1 MSFASTIAN
10 RAVLSATATRAQ
22 VKSSNRRSLI
32 VKAEGEVAETEKPAA
47 PAKVARN
54 TDDLAPLY
62 MLGVSDQSLSYLD
75 GSLPGDYG
83 FDPLGLSDPEGAG
96 GFINPAWLAY
106 AEVIH
111 GRWAMLGVAG
121 ATAPETMKGFIPD
134 STAVVW
140 FKNGIIPAQGSYDFW
155 APPTALFWVM
165 VCLMNFVEIN
175 RLTEYANPGFRT
187 KQSLAG
193 LEKGMGGTGNP
204 AYPGGSFNPMGM
216 GKNDME
222 TMKVKEIKNGRLAM
236 MAFFGIMVQ
245 AIITGEGPVKNL
257 TDHVTDPFGHNL
269 LTNFA
274 NVGGVSPF

>member
-1 MSFASTIAN
+1 MCARPKEKKYDQTTKTHLSSL
-10 RAVLSATATRAQ
+10 VLFSKIITF
-22 VKSSNRRSLI
+22 NRRLPETRTTSLRCTCWASPTNLCPTWTARCRVTTVSI
-32 VKAEGEVAETEKPAA
+32 RSACPIRKA
-47 PAKVARN
+47 PA
-54 TDDLAPLY
+54 
-62 MLGVSDQSLSYLD
+62 VSSTR
-75 GSLPGDYG
+75 
-83 FDPLGLSDPEGAG
+83 G
-96 GFINPAWLAY
+96 GWRTRKL
-106 AEVIH
+106 
-111 GRWAMLGVAG
+111 
-121 ATAPETMKGFIPD
+121 
-134 STAVVW
+134 STAD
-140 FKNGIIPAQGSYDFW
+140 GRCLALPAQGSYDFW

-165 VCLMNFVEIN
+165 VCMMNFVEIN

-216 GKNDME
+216 GKNDMDA
-222 TMKVKEIKNGRLAM
+222 MKVKEIKNGRLAM

-257 TDHVTDPFGHNL
+257 TDHVTDPFAHNL

>member
-1 MSFASTIAN
+1 MPVQTVSNVSRIQVLAKKRASTRPSSSKRSQSLVV
-10 RAVLSATATRAQ
+10 RAEETKTTA
-22 VKSSNRRSLI
+22 VK
-32 VKAEGEVAETEKPAA
+32 
-47 PAKVARN
+47 KVTRN
-54 TDDLAPLY
+54 TDNIAPLY
-62 MLGVSDQSLSYLD
+62 VLGQSEQSLSYLD

-96 GFINPAWLAY
+96 GFINPSWLAY

-111 GRWAMLGVAG
+111 CRWAMLGVAG
-121 ATAPETMKGFIPD
+121 ATAPETLKGFIPD

-140 FKNGIIPAQGSYDFW
+140 FKNGVIPAQGSFDFW

-175 RLTEYANPGFRT
+175 RLTEYSNPGFRT
-187 KQSLAG
+187 KQGLAG

-204 AYPGGSFNPMGM
+204 AYPGGSFNPLGM
-216 GKNDME
+216 GKSDMDS
-222 TMKVKEIKNGRLAM
+222 MKAKEIKNGRLAM

-257 TDHVTDPFGHNL
+257 VDHVSDPFAHNL
-269 LTNFA
+269 LTSFGS
-274 NVGGVSPF
+274 VGGVSPF